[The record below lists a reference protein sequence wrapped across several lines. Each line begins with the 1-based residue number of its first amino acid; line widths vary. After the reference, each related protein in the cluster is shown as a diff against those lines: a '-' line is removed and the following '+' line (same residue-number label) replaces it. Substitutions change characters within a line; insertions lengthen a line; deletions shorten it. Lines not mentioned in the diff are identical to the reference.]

1 MKYSIIFSTLSSG
14 LTRLK
19 IYFAVVTRLKLKML
33 LIFQETSKTSTLDF
47 YSHFSIVA
55 KFFQTK
61 VANIYVHWLS
71 RGLAH
76 YAFQ

>member
-33 LIFQETSKTSTLDF
+33 LIF
-47 YSHFSIVA
+47 
-55 KFFQTK
+55 
-61 VANIYVHWLS
+61 S
-71 RGLAH
+71 RNVKNVKHLTFTH
-76 YAFQ
+76 ILV